1 MLGLTKNSRDYGY
14 DNNNGLGA
22 RAVCPTSN
30 GQVAARLANNYLYQQ
45 ALASAMCLSLK
56 ALSAT
61 ESYEIPL
68 NLRQDQELLSLIT
81 YETTIIK
88 NVVVY

>member
-1 MLGLTKNSRDYGY
+1 MATTTITASAPVRF
-14 DNNNGLGA
+14 A
-22 RAVCPTSN
+22 PHPT
-30 GQVAARLANNYLYQQ
+30 GKWQLRLANNYLYQQ